1 MADEKKSHKKHRHGR
16 KKKKWVRWVG
26 GIIAV
31 ILLVNIAIVGKFYLD
46 AKKAVDNTYKAVKH
60 ENKRSSKVSLS
71 KGQPFSVLLLGTDTG
86 EYGRTEQGRSDTIMV
101 AAVTKNKTQLLSI
114 PRDTLVTIA
123 GYSGN
128 NKINAAYAYGGV
140 TGAVNTIQNYL
151 DIPIDHYI
159 EINMKGL
166 EQLSAAIG
174 SVKVENDLDFT
185 NMGIHF
191 PKGEVTINSSNIL
204 AYTRMR
210 YEDPRGDYGRQ
221 LRHRMVVTALVQK
234 AASINSITKY
244 QSILNAIS
252 SNVKTDLTFDDIK
265 DILANYSGAK
275 NIEQVQLKGTSETID
290 GVSYEVV
297 SQENLAKVQKLLKS
311 ALNVK

>member
-101 AAVTKNKTQLLSI
+101 ATVTKNKTQLLSI

-221 LRHRMVVTALVQK
+221 LRQRMVVTALVQK